1 MFYVTTRALKH
12 HGRNAILLDPTSYS
26 SVATDAATHVL
37 MNVFAR
43 NRNTYPSFF
52 HTRKE
57 LEKEHFIFLLLN
69 EQSNNVAKVK
79 ITIFLEKKK
88 NKIKEKY
95 IISGEIL
102 FISSHVSITKTKY
115 GRAIITVFYE
125 MYRAESRMMVH
136 DRKSKRSKTRGLSP
150 SLPGTSRSNESS
162 MAPLD
167 VGQTAGLTMGPYC
180 QERGFLQAHLCQRNV
195 RGSEPRTLHRVRP
208 WMTCA
213 LRESFVATSSQS
225 FFLFFLFFFFHTLPF
240 LPFFPSLLP
249 RQQPRLLLAP
259 TRDCARGNVKILR

>member
-1 MFYVTTRALKH
+1 
-12 HGRNAILLDPTSYS
+12 
-26 SVATDAATHVL
+26 
-37 MNVFAR
+37 
-43 NRNTYPSFF
+43 
-52 HTRKE
+52 
-57 LEKEHFIFLLLN
+57 
-69 EQSNNVAKVK
+69 
-79 ITIFLEKKK
+79 
-88 NKIKEKY
+88 
-95 IISGEIL
+95 
-102 FISSHVSITKTKY
+102 
-115 GRAIITVFYE
+115 
-125 MYRAESRMMVH
+125 MMVH

-225 FFLFFLFFFFHTLPF
+225 FFLFFLFFFFFILSLFSPSF
-240 LPFFPSLLP
+240 LPFSLGNSLGSSSRRRAIVREATSKFFANGPLMARGYTRVVFSNEPVGVSSLITRITSTGKPSVRTRETTPFPSSINRPLRIL
-249 RQQPRLLLAP
+249 QPLELAAP
-259 TRDCARGNVKILR
+259 LEARSSL